1 MISSISAASSGIEV
15 RILATIT
22 AINERIDA
30 GAHSEIIA
38 FSSGTEYQAISVAV
52 PMRIPAITPHL
63 VIFFK

>member
-38 FSSGTEYQAISVAV
+38 FSSGTEY
-52 PMRIPAITPHL
+52 
-63 VIFFK
+63 